1 MKKTRGMMDAT
12 FKDSGKVVV
21 EQRKVMAL
29 AENGQRNEAAKIML
43 KNVMPGQNRILNRYD
58 EVLAHQEQLSKKEV
72 SLSEAAYR
80 EALISLIL
88 ITVLLMILGIAV
100 AFFTIR
106 QNIKTEKDDLKIS
119 VRSNTLPITT
129 H

>member
-1 MKKTRGMMDAT
+1 MMDAT